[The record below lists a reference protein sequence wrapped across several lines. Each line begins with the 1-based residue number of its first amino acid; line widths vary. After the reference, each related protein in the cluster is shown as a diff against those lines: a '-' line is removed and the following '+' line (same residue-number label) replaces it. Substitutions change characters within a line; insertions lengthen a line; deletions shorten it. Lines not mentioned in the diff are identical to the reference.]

1 MLKIENLHVFYGKVN
16 ALDGVSLTVKDR
28 SICTL
33 IGANGVGKTTILRT
47 ISGLIR
53 PTSGKIV
60 YNNTEITRLQPPE
73 IVKMGIAHCPEGRR
87 LFPDL
92 TVKQN
97 LILGAY
103 TCTSK
108 VTLNEDLEAVYKWFP
123 VLEKRSKQ
131 YAGTLSGGEQ
141 QMAAIGRALMSK
153 PAFLMLDEPSLGLAP
168 NLVRIVFEIIAEIRK
183 QGTSILLVEQN
194 AKMALKIADYGYV
207 MKRGKIA
214 LEGDSIQLMQNDEVK
229 KVYLGVI

>member
-16 ALDGVSLTVKDR
+16 ALDGVSLTVNDK

-60 YNNTEITRLQPPE
+60 YNNTEITRLQPSE

-92 TVKQN
+92 TVNQN

-108 VTLNEDLEAVYKWFP
+108 ATLNEDLEVVYKWFP

-168 NLVRIVFEIIAEIRK
+168 NLVKIVFEIIAEIRK

-229 KVYLGVI
+229 KVYLGVA